1 MAAIAHGLLGLA
13 MILGLAWCV
22 SEHRRRIP
30 LRTVFG
36 GIALQIALA
45 VLLLRF
51 PPATRVFFLLDDAV
65 NALQK
70 ATDAGTGF
78 VFGYLGGGP
87 APFQVTNPASSFIL
101 AFRALTSGRAR
112 NARMKL

>member
-51 PPATRVFFLLDDAV
+51 PPATRGFFLLDDAV
-65 NALQK
+65 NALRRTRRT
-70 ATDAGTGF
+70 A
-78 VFGYLGGGP
+78 
-87 APFQVTNPASSFIL
+87 PASCSVISAAVRRRSRL
-101 AFRALTSGRAR
+101 PIRHRVSSWRSAPCRWCWCW
-112 NARMKL
+112 